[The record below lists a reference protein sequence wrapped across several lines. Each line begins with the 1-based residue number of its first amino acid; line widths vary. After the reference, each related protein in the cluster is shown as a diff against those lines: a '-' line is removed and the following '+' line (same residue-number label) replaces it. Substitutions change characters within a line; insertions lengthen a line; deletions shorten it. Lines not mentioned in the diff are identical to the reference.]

1 MNGEEMRKRWN
12 GLSEEIL
19 SGMVE
24 WREQHPRAT
33 FREIET
39 EVDKRLAVLRA
50 RMLSDAAIRSAQTE
64 WDGASGEV
72 RCPNCG
78 GKLEQNGKKKR
89 KLQTRGG
96 QEVEL
101 EREYGVCPQC
111 GQRIFPPG

>member
-1 MNGEEMRKRWN
+1 MNGEEMRKGWN
-12 GLSEEIL
+12 GLSEAIM
-19 SGMVE
+19 SGMAE

-39 EVDKRLAVLRA
+39 EVDERLAVLRA
-50 RMLSDAAIRSAQTE
+50 KMLSDAAIRSAQTE
-64 WDGASGEV
+64 WEAGGQGV
-72 RCPNCG
+72 RCPRCG
-78 GKLEQNGKKKR
+78 ARLARKGKKKR

-111 GQRIFPPG
+111 GQGIFPPR